1 MKMMFGLKNMGATYQ
16 WCMQSYFEGQIGRNL
31 EVYIDDFVIKTRPSS
46 SLILD
51 LEETFT
57 DLRHFNIRLNLEKYT
72 FGVPRGKLLGYIII
86 KRDIDANPNK
96 ISAIAKIGQV
106 RSVKDVQWLMGVPRC
121 PQPFRVPAGGTRTP
135 LVQVIKEV

>member
-1 MKMMFGLKNMGATYQ
+1 MKMTFGLKNMGATYQ

-31 EVYIDDFVIKTRPSS
+31 EVYIDDFVIKTRQSS

-57 DLRHFNIRLNLEKYT
+57 DLRHFNIRLNPEKYT
-72 FGVPRGKLLGYIII
+72 FGYIII

-121 PQPFRVPAGGTRTP
+121 PQPFRVPAGGTQTP